1 MTRKS
6 FYPLLLVALICI
18 TICSNFSYA
27 FDYIFGTNKYPKPII
42 PKPSKGQ
49 TISDP
54 NFQTSIT
61 RITDKTIDGY
71 IDGGITNQYSQINP
85 KNADG
90 SYLLLRGT
98 GAFWYLYDL
107 KTFQLIP
114 QPTGLKQ
121 LFGIAGYGSSG
132 QDEYSPYWDA
142 SDPNI
147 LYHQDGIYNQ
157 YGNGP
162 KFYKYDVRT
171 KKDTL
176 VHDFA
181 PDFPQF
187 AWTKQAYGKWTGPYI
202 FKEDY
207 NEPDRNARYWPFWIK
222 EHLGGGTQKIRGAFI
237 YDKELNKVIGTLYPP
252 AVTGAGKG
260 LFTVSP
266 SGKYVLVA
274 RKDES
279 GHTNVAVYD
288 ITLTQKKPFYL
299 EIPGHCD
306 LALDSK
312 GNDVVVFQ
320 DTQGDYYAMLD
331 IETGVMVAILK
342 ACGTGAPGKNY
353 CPGIHM
359 SGNNYKKPGWA
370 LISTYDP
377 NGQWSDDQLFMLELN
392 PDKGVWKTK
401 PGNPNVRIPLTGQKP
416 RVWRLAHTR
425 SVGPAYWAQAFATID
440 QDGQYVYWG
449 SNWDDAKTV
458 LETYMLSL
466 PASWYAD
473 LSGNT
478 PPQGGI
484 TPPKPSAGL
493 KIIK

>member
-1 MTRKS
+1 MTRNS
-6 FYPLLLVALICI
+6 FYPLLLVTLICI

-27 FDYIFGTNKYPKPII
+27 FDYILGTNKYPKPII

-54 NFQTSIT
+54 NFHTSIT

-71 IDGGITNQYSQINP
+71 IDAGITNQYSQINP

-90 SYLLLRGT
+90 SYLILRGT

-107 KTFQLIP
+107 KTLQLIR
-114 QPTGLKQ
+114 QPNGFKQ

-147 LYHQDGIYNQ
+147 LYHQDGVYSQ

-187 AWTKQAYGKWTGPYI
+187 AWAKQAYGKWTGPYI

-207 NEPDRNARYWPFWIK
+207 NEPDKNTRYWPFWIK
-222 EHLGGGTQKIRGAFI
+222 EHLGGGTHYIRAAFI
-237 YDKELNKVIGTLYPP
+237 YDRVLDKVIGTLYPP
-252 AVTGAGKG
+252 DVVSSNKG
-260 LFTVSP
+260 LFTVSA

-274 RKDES
+274 TKE
-279 GHTNVAVYD
+279 GIAVYD
-288 ITLTQKKPFYL
+288 VTLTKKKPFKLYAG
-299 EIPGHCD
+299 GHAD
-306 LALDSK
+306 LGVDSK
-312 GNDVVVFQ
+312 GNDVLVFQ
-320 DTQGDYYAMLD
+320 DTQRDYFAMYD
-331 IETGVMVAILK
+331 IETGVRFAILK
-342 ACGTGAPGKNY
+342 ACGTGAPGKSY
-353 CPGIHM
+353 CPGMHM

-370 LISTYDP
+370 LISTYAS

-392 PDKGVWKTK
+392 PDKGVWKID
-401 PGNPNVRIPLTGQKP
+401 PRHPNAVIPLSQSP
-416 RVWRLAHTR
+416 RVWRLAHTH
-425 SVGPAYWAQAFATID
+425 SVGPSYWAQAFATID

-449 SNWDDAKTV
+449 SNWNDTNTP

-466 PASWYAD
+466 PSSWYSD
-473 LSGNT
+473 LASNSPRGD
-478 PPQGGI
+478 I
-484 TPPKPSAGL
+484 TPPRSTTGL